1 MENNNNNGN
10 EYAEGKVAK
19 AIESKTAKLPSDIF
33 LWSGLGALAL
43 SGALFCMGKKHTS
56 LMVGQWAAP
65 VLIMGLY
72 DKIVKELGHDAS
84 DDGEEYFDDEEDD
97 QDLM

>member
-1 MENNNNNGN
+1 MENNNNS
-10 EYAEGKVAK
+10 EHAEGKVAK
-19 AIESKTAKLPSDIF
+19 AIEQQTAKLPSDIF

-72 DKIVKELGHDAS
+72 DKIVKELGHDAT
-84 DDGEEYFDDEEDD
+84 DEGEDEYFDDEDDD